1 MARRVALV
9 VLLASLIAAPA
20 GADTIVGQKRSVDA
34 RIAGLN
40 DRVAGIRAREAD
52 VRETID
58 AASARIERLSQ
69 QVGDVATRIAP
80 LEQDL
85 RLRHEKLRRLDALF
99 RLQTE
104 RLQLVRQ
111 ELAAAILQLR
121 RRLVDQYESD
131 ESDTIAILL
140 ATRSFNDF
148 IDTLDFLHRID
159 EADKRMVEDVRTTKR
174 AVEQMRLRTS
184 RTRARVRQDARV
196 IGLRL
201 SQLRHLREQLLAN
214 QGSLEAERASRQ
226 ADLSSLTASEQSELG
241 EMEALQ
247 AVSASLGEQIRAA
260 QAAEAARQQAEAQA
274 QAQAPAEQSSA
285 PAASASGAPSSG
297 GLAWPVSGPITSP
310 FGMRWGRMHEG
321 IDIGAAMGT
330 PIDAAAA
337 GTVIYAGWMEGYGN
351 LVAIDHGNGL
361 STAYGH
367 QSHLAVS
374 VGQQVAQGQLIGYVG
389 STGHSTGPHLHFEVR
404 VNGAPVDPLGY
415 L

>member
-20 GADTIVGQKRSVDA
+20 GADTVVGQKRSVDA
-34 RIAGLN
+34 RIASLD

-85 RLRHEKLRRLDALF
+85 RLRQEKLRRLDALF

-131 ESDTIAILL
+131 ESDTVAILL

-148 IDTLDFLHRID
+148 LDTLDFLHRID

-201 SQLRHLREQLLAN
+201 SQLRDLREQLLAS
-214 QGSLEAERASRQ
+214 QGSIEAERARRQ

-247 AVSASLGEQIRAA
+247 AVSASLGAQIRAA
-260 QAAEAARQQAEAQA
+260 QAAEAARRQAEAQS
-274 QAQAPAEQSSA
+274 QAQQSGA
-285 PAASASGAPSSG
+285 PAAPATSGAPSSG
-297 GLAWPVSGPITSP
+297 GLAWPVSGQITSP

-321 IDIGAAMGT
+321 IDIGAADGA
-330 PIDAAAA
+330 PIYAAAA

>member
-20 GADTIVGQKRSVDA
+20 GADTVVGQKRSVDA
-34 RIAGLN
+34 RIASLD

-85 RLRHEKLRRLDALF
+85 RLRQEKLRRLDALF

-131 ESDTIAILL
+131 ESDTVAILL

-148 IDTLDFLHRID
+148 LDTLDFLHRID

-184 RTRARVRQDARV
+184 RTRAGVRQDARV

-201 SQLRHLREQLLAN
+201 SQLRDLREQLLAS
-214 QGSLEAERASRQ
+214 QGSIEAERARRQ

-247 AVSASLGEQIRAA
+247 AVSASLGAQIRAA
-260 QAAEAARQQAEAQA
+260 QAAEAARRQAEVQSQA
-274 QAQAPAEQSSA
+274 QQSGA
-285 PAASASGAPSSG
+285 PAAPATSGAPSSG
-297 GLAWPVSGPITSP
+297 GLAWPVSGQITSP

-321 IDIGAAMGT
+321 IDIGAADGA
-330 PIDAAAA
+330 PIYAAAA